1 MFGRVHHV
9 GFVVAELDAAERHF
23 LALGY
28 ARRGETV
35 ADSYQRAQLVFLVR
49 QGGDASE
56 PLVELIHPVDE
67 QARTHAFTTRNQYQI
82 HHLCYVTEDM
92 SVAIAQAR
100 AARFSQVQPV
110 VAAPAIGGSRIA
122 FFYARAVGLFEIV
135 ERPAF

>member
-1 MFGRVHHV
+1 VFGRVHHV
-9 GFVVAELDAAERHF
+9 GFVVTELAAAERHF

-28 ARRGETV
+28 VRHGQVVE
-35 ADSYQRAQLVFLVR
+35 DPYQRAQLVFLQR
-49 QGGDASE
+49 EDASAGE

-67 QARTHAFTTRNQYQI
+67 QARTHAFTARNQYQI

-92 SVAIAQAR
+92 TTAIAKAR

-122 FFYARAVGLFEIV
+122 FFYARPVGLFEVV
-135 ERPAF
+135 ERPPF